1 MGAMF
6 DEINCKY
13 PLPNSDLIDTSNFQ
27 TKFRN
32 YYLDEYSCQDKFIIS
47 DVGDLILNG
56 KIYHF
61 TGWIEFHTYKEYTD
75 PANNKIKYCVSFEY
89 WAEFFRGKLFSI
101 KDCTTVESKEISCR
115 EISYDEFSKRIN
127 SDYWNQ

>member
-1 MGAMF
+1 MF

-32 YYLDEYSCQDKFIIS
+32 YYLDEYSCQDKF
-47 DVGDLILNG
+47 
-56 KIYHF
+56 
-61 TGWIEFHTYKEYTD
+61 
-75 PANNKIKYCVSFEY
+75 
-89 WAEFFRGKLFSI
+89 SI
-101 KDCTTVESKEISCR
+101 KDCTTVESKEVSCR